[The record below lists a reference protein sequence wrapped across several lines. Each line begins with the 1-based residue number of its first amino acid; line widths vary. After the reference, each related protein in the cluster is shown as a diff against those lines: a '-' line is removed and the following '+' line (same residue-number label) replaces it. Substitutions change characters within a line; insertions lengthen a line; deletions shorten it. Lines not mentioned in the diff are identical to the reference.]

1 MQKTS
6 KSRGLVPVLSR
17 LLAAGLLFG
26 AAIEA
31 RAATAVL
38 CAEPYTQALPGAPT
52 VPMWGYRLVAGA
64 ASCATSGTAAS
75 PGPVITVPAGDTTL
89 AITLVNKL
97 TVPTSIVL
105 AGQAL
110 ASDGGAPVNAVDLVG
125 PSCTPSPTAAA
136 SAAESLLNC
145 RVRSFTGETDPG
157 ATRTYT
163 FTNLRPGTYLYQS
176 GTHPQVQVQMGL
188 FGLAKQDAQATG
200 STVRQLS
207 VNPPNGFD
215 VDVPVVLSEID
226 PEQHQLIAS
235 TLGTAGQQTQWQLG
249 KNSTLKYAPKFYL
262 INGKVFDSADPTAS
276 DLAVAAGAGSR
287 VVLRMANAGLVS
299 RILMLNNGTWKLL
312 AEDGNAYAAARE
324 QATALL
330 PAGKT
335 SDALLIS
342 TAPSDGSTSRSVA
355 IFDRRGGTD
364 NADGSA
370 LGGQVARLAQAGL
383 AVPVI
388 TPVLAQVANEG
399 ALFSLQ
405 LQSTNVSGYALTG
418 PAGMVVSGSGLIT
431 WTAPLGTA
439 VPTNLPVTVVGTGTG
454 GSSTVNFNVRVNHR
468 PGILASAPVAV
479 GHGTVTIAAPGV
491 LTGATDPD
499 GDTPLAAVVTTAASA
514 GALTVNP
521 DGSYTWSGAQPTAGT
536 SSVTFGVASRDPFG
550 LVSAPTTVTLNVAA
564 NVPPVA
570 VNDAYA
576 ITLAR
581 VGTVARSVVDPL
593 QVAAMT
599 KPVTVLTA
607 NDSDAD
613 GTLSLA
619 SIARVVPV
627 GGVTARRI
635 NPNSPAGCTTNC
647 VTIAPGP
654 LQAQASVTFNTATG
668 NFVLVPHTI
677 VSLPTVAVGTPQ
689 VYEFRYTINDDQGAP
704 SNQAVVRVTVN

>member
-1 MQKTS
+1 MHKTS
-6 KSRGLVPVLSR
+6 KSRGLVPVLLR
-17 LLAAGLLFG
+17 LLATGLLWG
-26 AAIEA
+26 AAVEGQ
-31 RAATAVL
+31 AATATL
-38 CAEPYTQALPGAPT
+38 CAEAYTQALPGAPA
-52 VPMWGYRLVAGA
+52 VPMWGYRLVADA
-64 ASCATSGTAAS
+64 AACSTSGAPAS
-75 PGPVITVPAGDTTL
+75 PGPVISVPAGDATL

-110 ASDGGAPVNAVDLVG
+110 ASDGGAPVNAADLVG
-125 PSCTPSPTAAA
+125 PGCAPVPAN
-136 SAAESLLNC
+136 LLTC

-163 FTNLRPGTYLYQS
+163 FTNLRPGSYLYQS

-188 FGLAKQDAQATG
+188 FGLAKQDAQAAG
-200 STVRQLS
+200 STARQLS
-207 VNPPNGFD
+207 VNPANGFD
-215 VDVPVVLSEID
+215 VDVSVVLSEID

-262 INGKVFDSADPTAS
+262 INGKVFDSTDPTAS
-276 DLAVAAGAGSR
+276 DLPVGAGAGSR
-287 VVLRMANAGLVS
+287 VVLRLANAGLVS

-335 SDALLIS
+335 TDALLIS

-364 NADGSA
+364 NADGSS

-383 AVPVI
+383 AVPLI
-388 TPVLAQVANEG
+388 APVLAQVANEG
-399 ALFSLQ
+399 GLFSLQ
-405 LQSTNVSGYALTG
+405 LQSTNVASYLLTG
-418 PAGMVVSGSGLIT
+418 PAGMVVSASGLIT
-431 WTAPLGTA
+431 WAAPLGTA
-439 VPTNLPVTVVGTGTG
+439 VPTNLPVTVVGAGTG
-454 GSSTVNFNVRVNHR
+454 GSAATVNFNVRVNHR
-468 PGILASAPVAV
+468 PTIAATAPVAV
-479 GHGTVTIAAPGV
+479 RHGAVTIAAPGV

-499 GDTPLAAVVTTAASA
+499 GDTPLTAVVTTAASA
-514 GALTVNP
+514 GALTVNA
-521 DGSYTWSGAQPTAGT
+521 DGSYSWSGAQPATGTAAV
-536 SSVTFGVASRDPFG
+536 SFGVASRDPFG
-550 LVSAPTTVTLNVAA
+550 LVSAPTAVTLNVAA
-564 NVPPVA
+564 NVPPAA
-570 VNDAYA
+570 VNDAYP

-581 VGTVARSVVDPL
+581 VGVIARSVVDPL
-593 QVAAMT
+593 QITALT
-599 KPVTVLTA
+599 RPVTLLTA

-613 GTLSLA
+613 GTLNPA

-627 GGVTARRI
+627 GGATARRI
-635 NPNSPAGCTTNC
+635 NPNSPVGCTTNC

-654 LQAQASVTFNTATG
+654 LQAQASVTFNVVAG
-668 NFVLVPHTI
+668 NFILVPHTI
-677 VSLPTVAVGTPQ
+677 FSLPTVAVGTPQ
-689 VYEFRYTINDDQGAP
+689 VYEFRYTINDDQGAT